1 MNSFSTRIAN
11 SLALAIFLLSSSV
24 GTGEDTPAEKKAN
37 RRSLQFFETKIRP
50 VLVKHCY
57 KCHAADSEEI
67 GGGLLLD
74 SREVSQKGGESG
86 AAVVPGDVDGSLL
99 ISAIEYRDFEM
110 PPDAKLPD
118 DVIRDFKRWITSG
131 AADPRNGQATTNPVA
146 SPKQTRSTDLWSLKP
161 VTNPDPPTADDWAA
175 HDIDQFVW
183 KRLSDEALKP
193 VADAGTDAILR
204 RTTLDLIGLP
214 PSPEQQ
220 TKFRADASR
229 DLDSAMRQTVEALL
243 ATPQFGER
251 WGKHWLDAVRYAE
264 SAGNSRDVLMPWAWR
279 YRDYVIDSFNADV
292 PYDQFLT
299 EQVAGD
305 LLEAKSPE
313 ERDRLQIATGF
324 LAIGS
329 KSLNGGNLELDIP
342 DDQIDVIGKAILG
355 LTISCARC
363 HDHKFD
369 PIPTADYYGL
379 VGIFRSTETLYGGST
394 RRPKNAADKL
404 KVYLP
409 LGEDA
414 DERATKL
421 AKIEK
426 EVAVV
431 TKKEA
436 TIGKRVALLEK
447 RLPKDWQ
454 AQYTILKQRE
464 AAIAST
470 AKTSDQKLLSGREKN
485 QLRQFAQFETAQ
497 KQQAQLKAQLDQ
509 LKNNSPQDVEFA
521 IGVRDKPKVADSP
534 IYLRGDKGKA
544 SNVVPRGFLSAVSL
558 TNSISVDAKQ
568 SGRLQLAYWLTQP
581 DHPLTSRVI
590 VNRVW
595 QHLFGRGLVESVD
608 NFGANG
614 TKPSHSEL
622 LDWLAQRFVHEHQW
636 SIKSLIREIMLSRSY
651 RLSTDFNET
660 NYERDPSNIFIWRMS
675 RRRLEAEPLRD
686 SILMA
691 SGHLDLERPHGSAVM
706 KMGEGEVG
714 RGIKTEYLDE
724 PFPHRTVYMPIL
736 RTKMPA
742 FLKTFDHPEPSNP
755 QGLRDSTNVPAQS
768 LYLMNSPFVIEQAKF
783 LANDVI
789 AATADSDERLKT
801 LWQRTL
807 SRSPTGTEIN
817 RSLEFLAKTDDKL
830 KNEQSDSSKRQTQ
843 SWAMLSQALFASA
856 EFRYVD

>member
-1 MNSFSTRIAN
+1 MNSFYARIA
-11 SLALAIFLLSSSV
+11 STLALAIFLSSSGV
-24 GTGEDTPAEKKAN
+24 GTGKDTPAEQKAK

-57 KCHAADSEEI
+57 ECHAADSEEI

-74 SREVSQKGGESG
+74 SREATHKGGESG

-99 ISAIEYRDFEM
+99 ISALEYRDFEM

-118 DVIRDFKRWITSG
+118 DVIRDFKRWIASG
-131 AADPRNGQATTNPVA
+131 AADPRNGKAKTTPVEA
-146 SPKQTRSTDLWSLKP
+146 AKQTQPIDLWSLKP
-161 VTNPDPPTADDWAA
+161 VTNPEPPKAGKWAST
-175 HDIDQFVW
+175 DIDRFISEKQ
-183 KRLSDEALKP
+183 SDEGLTP

-204 RTTLDLIGLP
+204 RTTLDLLGLP
-214 PSPEQQ
+214 PSPTQQ
-220 TKFRADASR
+220 TEFRAAASR
-229 DLDSAMRQTVEALL
+229 DLDFAIRQLVDELL

-292 PYDQFLT
+292 PYDRFLT

-305 LLEAKSPE
+305 LLEAASPA

-355 LTISCARC
+355 LTVSCARC

-369 PIPTADYYGL
+369 PISTADYYGL

-394 RRPKNAADKL
+394 RRPKTVTDKL

-409 LGEDA
+409 LGGNA
-414 DERATKL
+414 DERANQI
-421 AKIEK
+421 AKIDK
-426 EVAVV
+426 ELAAVR
-431 TKKEA
+431 KKEA
-436 TIGKRVALLEK
+436 VAARRVAAQKK
-447 RLPKDWQ
+447 RLPKDWKI
-454 AQYTILKQRE
+454 QYSALKNRE
-464 AAIAST
+464 AAIA
-470 AKTSDQKLLSGREKN
+470 ANDKLPPLRGPDKN
-485 QLRQFAQFETAQ
+485 LLRQFALFETAES
-497 KQQAQLKAQLDQ
+497 QQVELQEQLKQIQ
-509 LKNNSPQDVEFA
+509 QDLPDLEFA
-521 IGVRDKPKVADSP
+521 IGVREKAKVADSP
-534 IYLRGDKGKA
+534 IYLRGDKSKPEDIA
-544 SNVVPRGFLSAVSL
+544 PRGFLSAVPVAEEI
-558 TNSISVDAKQ
+558 TINAKQ
-568 SGRLQLAYWLTQP
+568 SGRLELTRWITQP

-608 NFGANG
+608 NFGING
-614 TKPSHSEL
+614 TKPSHPEL
-622 LDWLAQRFVHEHQW
+622 LDWLAQRFVHDHQW
-636 SIKSLIREIMLSRSY
+636 SIKSLIREITLSRSY
-651 RLSTDFNET
+651 RLSTDFHET
-660 NYERDPSNIFIWRMS
+660 NYERDPSNKFIWRMS

-686 SILMA
+686 SILAA
-691 SGHLDLERPHGSAVM
+691 SSQLKLDRPLGSAVM

-714 RGIKTEYLDE
+714 RGIETEYLDE

-736 RTKMPA
+736 RTKMPP

-768 LYLMNSPFVIEQAKF
+768 LFLMNSPFVIEQAKF
-783 LANDVI
+783 LANAVI
-789 AATADSDERLKT
+789 AETADSEERLRI

-830 KNEQSDSSKRQTQ
+830 KNEQSDATKRQTQ